1 MEVTT
6 RDVREAWGAVGHQV
20 LSERLASETREV
32 EMLRLSNWRSV
43 LVAALPPGAQNSSAE
58 PAVSHTSVAK
68 RVDKQGAPSRM
79 PVPMQVAKEQTIVA
93 GIDSWDWERVEEP
106 LKVEP
111 EHTEPEHAERLL
123 RHNTTAMR
131 QGA

>member
-6 RDVREAWGAVGHQV
+6 RDVREAWGAAGHQV

-32 EMLRLSNWRSV
+32 EMLDLSNWRSV
-43 LVAALPPGAQNSSAE
+43 LAAALPPGAQNSPAE

-68 RVDKQGAPSRM
+68 RVDKQGASSRM
-79 PVPMQVAKEQTIVA
+79 LVPMQVAKGQTIVV
-93 GIDSWDWERVEEP
+93 GIDSWDLGRAEEP
-106 LKVEP
+106 LKVATG
-111 EHTEPEHAERLL
+111 HTALVHAERLP
-123 RHNTTAMR
+123 RHSTTAMR